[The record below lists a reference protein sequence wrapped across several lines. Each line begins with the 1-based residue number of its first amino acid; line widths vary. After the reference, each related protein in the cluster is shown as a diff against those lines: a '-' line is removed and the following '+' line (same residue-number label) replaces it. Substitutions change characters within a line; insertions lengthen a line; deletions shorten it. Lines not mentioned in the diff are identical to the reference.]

1 MPKLKV
7 ELVLIVLIVYKQE
20 NEQTITQYR
29 DLTSKV
35 KNPKKLKIN
44 K

>member
-7 ELVLIVLIVYKQE
+7 ELVLIVYKQE

-29 DLTSKV
+29 DLTLKV